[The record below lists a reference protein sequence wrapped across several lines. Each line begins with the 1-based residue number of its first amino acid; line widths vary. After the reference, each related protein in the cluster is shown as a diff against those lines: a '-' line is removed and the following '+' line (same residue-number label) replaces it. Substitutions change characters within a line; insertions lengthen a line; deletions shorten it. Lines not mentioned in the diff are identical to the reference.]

1 MVWILAN
8 GEVVQDDDPR
18 AQEARRA
25 QRATNAHN
33 TRSAN
38 DQFRGYGG
46 DRGQGG
52 GQAWYSGGAGGE
64 GVPEDGQVR
73 QVSIFEIINQK
84 LLDLGIPRWNFGEHV
99 VEPIVIVGFLIAML
113 FFGLRGLLFGGLLY
127 AVVKMSQG
135 TGQNQPRRR

>member
-1 MVWILAN
+1 MDYLKIIFWMNAN
-8 GEVVQDDDPR
+8 SSLKVMCFCFSVLFTYFQ
-18 AQEARRA
+18 
-25 QRATNAHN
+25 
-33 TRSAN
+33 
-38 DQFRGYGG
+38 

-99 VEPIVIVGFLIAML
+99 EPIVILGFLIAML